1 MINKFS
7 VAKALLDN
15 AQSIADVNGYDL
27 VPEGSEYTADPNTA
41 YIQEF
46 CLYGD
51 DNMIGMAAGD
61 NDIQFGVYQININT
75 PKSMSGAKWL
85 ALNIAGIYQSGFA
98 KTTQLTHNEQ
108 SLKILDSSLKQL
120 SGDDTHMQYVLSI
133 NFSVIN

>member
-7 VAKALLDN
+7 IAKALLDN
-15 AQSIADVNGYDL
+15 AQSIADTNGYDL
-27 VPEGSEYTADPNTA
+27 VPEGGEYTADPNTT
-41 YIQEF
+41 YIQEY

-75 PKSMSGAKWL
+75 PKAMAGAKWL
-85 ALNIAGIYQSGFA
+85 ALNIAGVYQSGFS
-98 KTTQLTHNEQ
+98 KTTQLTNDGQ
-108 SLKILDSSLKQL
+108 KLTILGSSLNQL
-120 SGDDTHMQYVLSI
+120 DGDDTHMQYVLSI